1 MLNDFNREKDDEMKD
16 FLGLSV
22 TTWIAIGVLTLI
34 ASGVLGILWLQVDK
48 AAQDAAARRA
58 YAEQMQARQEAAKR
72 LDRQEKGAI
81 KHGHFD
87 LLRN

>member
-1 MLNDFNREKDDEMKD
+1 MKD
-16 FLGLSV
+16 FLGLSA
-22 TTWIAIGVLTLI
+22 TTWIVIGVLTLT
-34 ASGVLGILWLQVDK
+34 ASGVLGILWLQLDK

-72 LDRQEKGAI
+72 LDQQEKDAI
-81 KHGHFD
+81 KHSHFD

>member
-1 MLNDFNREKDDEMKD
+1 MKD
-16 FLGLSV
+16 FLGLSA
-22 TTWIAIGVLTLI
+22 TTWIVIGVLTLTT
-34 ASGVLGILWLQVDK
+34 SGVLGILWLQLDK

-72 LDRQEKGAI
+72 LDQQEKDAI